1 MEEFEEML
9 VAARNAMPGNIRIAG
24 QGTDQERY
32 QSIPG
37 MSRVAGINGS
47 MSLRQV
53 LPQLPGTE
61 GRTYNIPAGSTVSM
75 EASLLN
81 RSRVVQAGA
90 RLIPI
95 TMPPPPDNAP
105 AGAFYT
111 RPRSF
116 TILESA
122 NFVAADD
129 ATPAIAQSLPFQEA
143 PIDLGQM
150 RTRAVRFDMSR
161 REQKGMSDSE
171 LSARIMT
178 SIAHGLANLVDQEL
192 LDEIDAAEMLTPFSL
207 SDAAAS
213 GVRFD
218 ELRALVGTAGA
229 GAQVDNGR
237 LNVAGVPA
245 ELTAETASTFVG
257 SFDRSAIAVMDDLR
271 LIVERKG
278 ANGRLLVTCWV
289 DLLPLLPDDTY
300 FWVVN

>member
-32 QSIPG
+32 QTVPG

-47 MSLRQV
+47 MSLRQM

-81 RSRVVQAGA
+81 RSRVAQAGA

-95 TMPPPPDNAP
+95 RMPPPPDNAP

-111 RPRSF
+111 RPGSF
-116 TILESA
+116 TILEPA

-161 REQKGMSDSE
+161 REQKGLSDSE

-178 SIAHGLANLVDQEL
+178 SIIHGLANLVDQEL
-192 LDEIDAAEMLTPFSL
+192 LDEIDAADMLTPFSL